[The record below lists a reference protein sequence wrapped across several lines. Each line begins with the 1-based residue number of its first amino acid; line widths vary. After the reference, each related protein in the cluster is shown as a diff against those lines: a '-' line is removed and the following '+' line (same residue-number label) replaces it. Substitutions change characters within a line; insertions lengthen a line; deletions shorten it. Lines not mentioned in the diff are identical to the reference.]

1 MFHFFRVDD
10 GLDGVHDVDGVDDV
24 AGKSRFPSKSIIS
37 NIDNWNQN
45 DKDFKQ
51 QTMVGNR

>member
-37 NIDNWNQN
+37 SIDNWNQN